1 MYLFTTFMTSPKK
14 DSLFFSRAIC
24 EHYVALVK
32 THFSDLYFRL
42 VKECKTNSRDKFNL
56 YLAKSSL
63 LLFVVFH
70 AFGDIDQ
77 VGEAAFAAVLP
88 VMMVGHED
96 TRTTDLLGTLPPQA
110 GDLAL
115 VANLVVLQG
124 SQLDLL
130 VLVFDLLGSG
140 VVLLLALLATATE
153 AEDQVQGGFCKA
165 SKRESVKI
173 GLISLDMGLCYNIYR
188 KKNPLS
194 S

>member
-1 MYLFTTFMTSPKK
+1 
-14 DSLFFSRAIC
+14 
-24 EHYVALVK
+24 
-32 THFSDLYFRL
+32 
-42 VKECKTNSRDKFNL
+42 
-56 YLAKSSL
+56 
-63 LLFVVFH
+63 
-70 AFGDIDQ
+70 
-77 VGEAAFAAVLP
+77 
-88 VMMVGHED
+88 MVGHED

-165 SKRESVKI
+165 SKENQSKSASSV
-173 GLISLDMGLCYNIYR
+173 
-188 KKNPLS
+188 
-194 S
+194 

>member
-14 DSLFFSRAIC
+14 DSLFFSKAIC

-110 GDLAL
+110 SDPYSIAIKTICCMHIFTTFMTSPKKDSLFFSKAL
-115 VANLVVLQG
+115 CEHHV
-124 SQLDLL
+124 
-130 VLVFDLLGSG
+130 
-140 VVLLLALLATATE
+140 
-153 AEDQVQGGFCKA
+153 
-165 SKRESVKI
+165 
-173 GLISLDMGLCYNIYR
+173 
-188 KKNPLS
+188 
-194 S
+194 